1 MQTIPGPVG
10 LYDPRFEH
18 DSCGVSFVAH
28 IKGVRSH
35 ELVRTGLEALTNL
48 AHRGATGAEAD
59 TGDGAGILVQI
70 PDRFLRAVI
79 DAELP
84 PAGAYAVGLAFLPT
98 DTVAAEKAEAA
109 IEAIVAEEG
118 LEVVAW
124 RAVPVEP
131 DCLGATARAAMPR
144 FKHLLLADP
153 GGARGIDLD
162 RRVYVARKRIEHEL
176 EPEIATY
183 FASLSARTL
192 VYKGMLT
199 TPQLAAFFPDLTDER
214 FESALLLIHSRF
226 STNTFPTWPLA
237 HPYRYIAHNG
247 EINTVQGNQNWMR
260 AREAMLASP
269 LLPDL
274 ERAYPICTPG
284 ASDTARFDEVLELLH
299 LAGRPIHHAVL
310 MMIPAAWE
318 NDDEMDADQRAFYR
332 FHASL
337 MEPWDGPASVAFT
350 DGTVIGAVLDR
361 NGLRPSRYWVTDD
374 DIVVMASEVG
384 VVDVDPAKV
393 ITKGRLQPGRMFL
406 IDTAEGRIVDDEE
419 IKTTLAAEHPYAEWL
434 DQGLV
439 EFADLPPREHVV
451 FSHFS
456 VLRRQQLFGYTHE
469 ELKIIIAPMALNG
482 VEPIGSMGTDTPIA
496 VLSDRPRLLFDYFAQ
511 LFAQVTNPPLDAIRE
526 EVVTSV
532 ASTVGPEDNLLAPGP
547 QSCRQLALPY
557 PIIDNDE
564 LAKIIHA
571 DDDGRYPGLRAHVV
585 KGLYRVAG
593 GGLALERA
601 LTAICAEVSAEI
613 EAGARRD
620 RAVRPQLRRRRGAD
634 PVAAAHRGR
643 APPPRAHQAADDG
656 RADRRVRRRPRG
668 APHGAA
674 GRLRRRRDQ
683 PLPRLRVDRG
693 PDRRG
698 PPRPRVRRAAQGG
711 AQLHQGLRQG
721 RAQGDVED
729 GCVDGGQLHRR
740 PDLRGP
746 RSRRRA
752 RRAVLHRHR
761 QPARGHRPR
770 PDRGRGRR
778 PPRHRPPDPSRGAR
792 PPQARA
798 RRRVPVAARGRAPS
812 VQPGDGLQAPARHP
826 GQALRHLPR
835 LLAGGRRPVQAAG
848 DACAACSS

>member
-1 MQTIPGPVG
+1 MQTLPGPVG

-18 DSCGVSFVAH
+18 DSCGVSFVAN

-48 AHRGATGAEAD
+48 AHRGAETGAEAD
-59 TGDGAGILVQI
+59 TGDGAGILLQV

-84 PAGAYAVGLAFLPT
+84 RPGAYAVGLAFLPT
-98 DTVAAEKAEAA
+98 DTIAAEKAEAA
-109 IEAIVAEEG
+109 IEAIVGEEG
-118 LEVVAW
+118 LAIVAW

-131 DCLGATARAAMPR
+131 ACLGATARAAMPR
-144 FKHLLLADP
+144 FKHLVLADP
-153 GGARGIDLD
+153 GGASGIDLD
-162 RRVYVARKRIEHEL
+162 RRVYIARKRIEHEL
-176 EPEIATY
+176 DQEIATY

-237 HPYRYIAHNG
+237 HPYRFIAHNG

-260 AREAMLASP
+260 AREAMLASTQ
-269 LLPDL
+269 LPEL

-318 NDDEMDADQRAFYR
+318 NDEEMDADQRAFYR
-332 FHASL
+332 FHSSL

-419 IKTTLAAEHPYAEWL
+419 IKTTLAAEQPYAEWL

-439 EFADLPPREHVV
+439 EFEDLPPREHVV

-469 ELKIIIAPMALNG
+469 ELKVILAPMALNG
-482 VEPIGSMGTDTPIA
+482 IEPIGSMGTDTPIA
-496 VLSDRPRLLFDYFAQ
+496 VLSDRPRLLFDYFAAA
-511 LFAQVTNPPLDAIRE
+511 LR
-526 EVVTSV
+526 
-532 ASTVGPEDNLLAPGP
+532 PG
-547 QSCRQLALPY
+547 
-557 PIIDNDE
+557 DE
-564 LAKIIHA
+564 PTPRR
-571 DDDGRYPGLRAHVV
+571 DPRGGRDIGGVDRRSRGQPARA
-585 KGLYRVAG
+585 R
-593 GGLALERA
+593 
-601 LTAICAEVSAEI
+601 SAELSPAGPAVPDHRQRRAGQDHPRRRRRSLPRP
-613 EAGARRD
+613 AGARR
-620 RAVRPQLRRRRGAD
+620 
-634 PVAAAHRGR
+634 
-643 APPPRAHQAADDG
+643 
-656 RADRRVRRRPRG
+656 
-668 APHGAA
+668 
-674 GRLRRRRDQ
+674 
-683 PLPRLRVDRG
+683 
-693 PDRRG
+693 
-698 PPRPRVRRAAQGG
+698 QGVVPG
-711 AQLHQGLRQG
+711 
-721 RAQGDVED
+721 
-729 GCVDGGQLHRR
+729 
-740 PDLRGP
+740 
-746 RSRRRA
+746 
-752 RRAVLHRHR
+752 
-761 QPARGHRPR
+761 
-770 PDRGRGRR
+770 GRGRPGAGAGAGR
-778 PPRHRPPDPSRGAR
+778 DLRRG
-792 PPQARA
+792 
-798 RRRVPVAARGRAPS
+798 VG
-812 VQPGDGLQAPARHP
+812 
-826 GQALRHLPR
+826 
-835 LLAGGRRPVQAAG
+835 
-848 DACAACSS
+848 